1 MPLGKNLT
9 FNVRR
14 VKYYFMHTIFY
25 YGENLLTTSI
35 ALDIAQ
41 GRIKGR
47 LSEAIRAKINAS
59 RQAVEDIV
67 EKGKVVYGINT
78 GFGSLCNKIISK
90 ENTRKLQDNILR
102 SHSVGVG
109 DPITLEL
116 AKLMLI
122 IKVQALSKGYSGISL
137 EVLERIIWQVDHN
150 IIPQVPAQGSLGA
163 SGDLAPLAHLF
174 LPLIGLG
181 KVYEQ
186 GALKDSSAVLQSHEL
201 QSIELGAKEG
211 LALINGTQFIA
222 AHAIKVV
229 ERLHNCLDTAD
240 IIGAMSLEGLLG
252 SAAPFDEALHQ
263 LRPFGGSL
271 HVAYRLRTFL
281 EGSEMV
287 ASHKDCGRVQDP
299 YSLRC
304 MPQVHGSSRNAW
316 LHLKELLEIELNAVT
331 DNPIIFSAE
340 KTISGGNFH
349 GQPLALPL
357 DYNALAAA
365 ELGNI
370 SDRRIFLL
378 LEGGVNGL
386 PELLMR
392 DTGINSGF
400 MIPQYTSAALAS
412 ENKSLCFPA
421 SADSIPSSLGQ
432 EDHVSMGSI
441 SGRKANQI
449 LGNLENILA
458 IELLCAAQ
466 AFDYRKPMKSGKLL
480 DACHELVRS
489 RIDHAE
495 EDRIFAE
502 DIHTLNQIICNKE
515 LLNLTEE
522 VASHENIKLHGPYYQ
537 DFGIY

>member
-1 MPLGKNLT
+1 MKNI
-9 FNVRR
+9 FN
-14 VKYYFMHTIFY
+14 
-25 YGENLLTTSI
+25 YGEDRLTPSI
-35 ALDIAQ
+35 ALKIANGNLEGQ
-41 GRIKGR
+41 
-47 LSEAIRAKINAS
+47 LSPTARQKVTDS
-59 RQAVEDIV
+59 RQAVDDIV
-67 EKGKVVYGINT
+67 ERGKVVYGINT

-109 DPITLEL
+109 DAIDPSI
-116 AKLMLI
+116 AKLMMI
-122 IKVQALSKGYSGISL
+122 IKVHALSQGYSGISL
-137 EVLERIIWQVDHN
+137 EVLERIIWHINND
-150 IIPQVPAQGSLGA
+150 IIPEVPSQGSLGA

-181 KVYEQ
+181 KVYQ
-186 GALKDSSAVLQSHEL
+186 DGVVKDSQSVLQQFNL
-201 QSIELGAKEG
+201 TPINLGAKEG

-222 AHAIKVV
+222 AHGVKVL
-229 ERLHNCLDTAD
+229 ERLHNCLETAD
-240 IIGAMSLEGLLG
+240 IVGAMSLEGLLG

-263 LRPFGGSL
+263 LRPFRGNL
-271 HVAYRLRTFL
+271 HVAHRLRTFL
-281 EGSEMV
+281 HNSEMV

-304 MPQVHGSSRNAW
+304 MPQVHGTSRNAW

-331 DNPIIFSAE
+331 DNPIVFNAD
-340 KTISGGNFH
+340 KTVSGGNFH

-357 DYNALAAA
+357 DYAGLAAA
-365 ELGNI
+365 EIGNI
-370 SDRRIFLL
+370 SDRRIYLL

-386 PELLMR
+386 PELLMH

-400 MIPQYTSAALAS
+400 MIPQYTSAALVS
-412 ENKSLCFPA
+412 ENKGLCFPA

-458 IELLCAAQ
+458 VELLCAAQ
-466 AFDYRKPMKSGKLL
+466 AFDYRKPMKSSKLL

-489 RIDHAE
+489 RIVHAE
-495 EDRIFAE
+495 EDRVFAD
-502 DIHTLNQIICNKE
+502 DINILNKIICNKE
-515 LLNLTEE
+515 LLALTEE
-522 VASHENIKLHGPYYQ
+522 VAKNENINLHGQYYE